1 MRIKK
6 FVLIRAHYSNS
17 FQKKKKKNMNKLKDT
32 DLREALRRKYSDTP
46 QLPAD
51 FMASMKQRMEEPKQ
65 APKPRM
71 LWRWMAAAA
80 CLLFIIGV
88 GIALW
93 PMHEAQTVQPQ
104 VAQKKDQPQTEQ
116 PKPIEP
122 QVVEPEAVEPETVRE
137 PQAEPAKVRV
147 QPSVAQAEPKTELA
161 KAETA
166 TESTEEIIVDTPPA
180 PETDMAQTLTER
192 DIPITRPENYKY
204 TPEELALLK
213 KQASEAYLKWVELEL
228 EISRYTLEQTAQK

>member
-1 MRIKK
+1 
-6 FVLIRAHYSNS
+6 
-17 FQKKKKKNMNKLKDT
+17 MNQFKDT

-51 FMASMKQRMEEPKQ
+51 FMASMKQRMEEPKP

-80 CLLFIIGV
+80 CLLLIIGI
-88 GIALW
+88 GITLW
-93 PMHEAQTVQPQ
+93 QKQEAQTTQPQ
-104 VAQKKDQPQTEQ
+104 VAQKIEQPQTEQ
-116 PKPIEP
+116 PK
-122 QVVEPEAVEPETVRE
+122 AVEPETVEPEAVQE
-137 PQAEPAKVRV
+137 PQLDQVQKAEPAKVRT
-147 QPSVAQAEPKTELA
+147 SVAKAAPKTELA

-166 TESTEEIIVDTPPA
+166 TEPAEEVITDTPPA
-180 PETDMAQTLTER
+180 PETDMAETLTER

>member
-1 MRIKK
+1 
-6 FVLIRAHYSNS
+6 
-17 FQKKKKKNMNKLKDT
+17 MNQFKDT

-65 APKPRM
+65 APKSRM

-80 CLLFIIGV
+80 CLLLIIGI
-88 GIALW
+88 GITLW
-93 PMHEAQTVQPQ
+93 QKQEAQTTQPQ
-104 VAQKKDQPQTEQ
+104 VAQKIEQPQTEQ
-116 PKPIEP
+116 PKAVESET
-122 QVVEPEAVEPETVRE
+122 VEPEAVQE
-137 PQAEPAKVRV
+137 PQLDQVQKAEPAKVRT
-147 QPSVAQAEPKTELA
+147 SVAKAAPKTELA

-166 TESTEEIIVDTPPA
+166 TEPKEEVITDTPPA
-180 PETDMAQTLTER
+180 PETDMAETLTER

>member
-1 MRIKK
+1 MKER
-6 FVLIRAHYSNS
+6 YN
-17 FQKKKKKNMNKLKDT
+17 DT

-80 CLLFIIGV
+80 CLLLIIGI
-88 GIALW
+88 GITLW
-93 PMHEAQTVQPQ
+93 QKQETQTAQPQ
-104 VAQKKDQPQTEQ
+104 VAQKTEQPQTAESET
-116 PKPIEP
+116 IET
-122 QVVEPEAVEPETVRE
+122 ETVNE
-137 PQAEPAKVRV
+137 PQAEPAKVRT
-147 QPSVAQAEPKTELA
+147 SVAKAAPKNELA

-166 TESTEEIIVDTPPA
+166 TEPKEEIITDTPPA
-180 PETDMAQTLTER
+180 PETDMAETLTER

-204 TPEELALLK
+204 TAEELALLK

>member
-1 MRIKK
+1 MKER
-6 FVLIRAHYSNS
+6 YN
-17 FQKKKKKNMNKLKDT
+17 DT

-51 FMASMKQRMEEPKQ
+51 FMASMKQRMEEPKP

-80 CLLFIIGV
+80 CLLLIIGI
-88 GIALW
+88 GITLW
-93 PMHEAQTVQPQ
+93 QKQETQTAQPQ
-104 VAQKKDQPQTEQ
+104 VAQKTEQPQTEQ
-116 PKPIEP
+116 PKSIEP
-122 QVVEPEAVEPETVRE
+122 QTAESETIETETVNE
-137 PQAEPAKVRV
+137 PQAEPAKVRT
-147 QPSVAQAEPKTELA
+147 SVAKAAPKNELA

-166 TESTEEIIVDTPPA
+166 TEPKEEIITDTPPA
-180 PETDMAQTLTER
+180 PETDMAETLTER

-204 TPEELALLK
+204 TAEELALLK

>member
-1 MRIKK
+1 MKER
-6 FVLIRAHYSNS
+6 YN
-17 FQKKKKKNMNKLKDT
+17 DT

-51 FMASMKQRMEEPKQ
+51 FMASMKQRMEEPKP

-80 CLLFIIGV
+80 CLLFIIGI
-88 GIALW
+88 GITLW
-93 PMHEAQTVQPQ
+93 PKHEAQMVQPQ
-104 VAQKKDQPQTEQ
+104 VAQKKEQ
-116 PKPIEP
+116 PKVVEP
-122 QVVEPEAVEPETVRE
+122 KVDDPQTVEPKTVEPEAVQA
-137 PQAEPAKVRV
+137 PQAQPAKVRT
-147 QPSVAQAEPKTELA
+147 SVAKPEPKNELAQAEPV
-161 KAETA
+161 TA
-166 TESTEEIIVDTPPA
+166 PVEEIIIDTPPA
-180 PETDMAQTLTER
+180 PETDMAQILTER

>member
-1 MRIKK
+1 MKER
-6 FVLIRAHYSNS
+6 YN
-17 FQKKKKKNMNKLKDT
+17 DT

-51 FMASMKQRMEEPKQ
+51 FMAGMKQRMEEPEP
-65 APKPRM
+65 ASKPRM
-71 LWRWMAAAA
+71 AWRWMAAAA
-80 CLLFIIGV
+80 CLLLIIGI
-88 GIALW
+88 GITLW
-93 PMHEAQTVQPQ
+93 PKHEAQTVHPQ
-104 VAQKKDQPQTEQ
+104 VAQKMEQ
-116 PKPIEP
+116 PKSDIDAKTEKPQTVES
-122 QVVEPEAVEPETVRE
+122 QVVEPQVAALEAVPA
-137 PQAEPAKVRV
+137 PQAEPTKVRM
-147 QPSVAQAEPKTELA
+147 QPSVAKAEPKTELA

-166 TESTEEIIVDTPPA
+166 TEPAEEVISDTPPA

-204 TPEELALLK
+204 TPEEIALLK

>member
-1 MRIKK
+1 
-6 FVLIRAHYSNS
+6 
-17 FQKKKKKNMNKLKDT
+17 MNQFKDT

-51 FMASMKQRMEEPKQ
+51 FMASMKQRMEADVHEDQKP
-65 APKPRM
+65 APMIRR
-71 LWRWMAAAA
+71 WRWMAAAA
-80 CLLFIIGV
+80 CLLLIIGI
-88 GIALW
+88 GITLW
-93 PMHEAQTVQPQ
+93 QKEEQTVQSQ
-104 VAQKKDQPQTEQ
+104 VAQKIEQPQTEQ
-116 PKPIEP
+116 PK
-122 QVVEPEAVEPETVRE
+122 AVEPETVEPEAVQE
-137 PQAEPAKVRV
+137 PQLDQAQKAEPTSVRT
-147 QPSVAQAEPKTELA
+147 QQMVAQPKPKTELA

-166 TESTEEIIVDTPPA
+166 TEPAEEVITDTPPA
-180 PETDMAQTLTER
+180 PETDMAETLTER